1 MKKKKTSSQKK
12 KDITKKIFGIEINK
26 ILKTLMLILFIYLPF
41 LDILRGTP
49 VKDIEILGIALIE
62 LVNFLV
68 LGLSLVLTFLK
79 IDKRKFIKLIVYIVL
94 VGIYIILHYYHIIN
108 FDTKIFSRAS
118 FNFIVE
124 SYYIVR
130 VYVLPILA
138 LFILTENKDIF
149 DYKFYSKV
157 LKIVIAFISFS
168 IIILNITKLSYSSY
182 TATHDPIQYS
192 ILDHFFAE
200 NVNYKLQLSR
210 GWFDSANEISAI
222 LFGLLPLNIL
232 MFFKENKKINI
243 ILFIG
248 QIAAMIILGTRT
260 SALGSIL
267 IAYAAIAIYIG
278 LAVFRCEKFEIKKV
292 VSFFIPLALLTLFY
306 YNSPFYFSR
315 TRETQVKEELKV
327 TAPTESLLKLEEEPQ
342 DEKQEEEQSNTI
354 MTNLYAYRINE
365 VFTEIYPVKNDIK
378 FWIKLCKRELYLNND
393 NRQMKIDIL
402 RRIKE
407 RNNNKVDDLLGLGY
421 TLNFMDVERDYVY
434 QYLLFGGIGVIL
446 FLGIY
451 FIIFGKNIVTSIKH
465 IKKAFKFNVA
475 MSFMAPC
482 VVFVIAY
489 YSGHVFGWV
498 SPMMYLSFVLGFLNY
513 YVGDTVNES

>member
-1 MKKKKTSSQKK
+1 
-12 KDITKKIFGIEINK
+12 
-26 ILKTLMLILFIYLPF
+26 
-41 LDILRGTP
+41 
-49 VKDIEILGIALIE
+49 
-62 LVNFLV
+62 
-68 LGLSLVLTFLK
+68 
-79 IDKRKFIKLIVYIVL
+79 
-94 VGIYIILHYYHIIN
+94 
-108 FDTKIFSRAS
+108 
-118 FNFIVE
+118 
-124 SYYIVR
+124 
-130 VYVLPILA
+130 
-138 LFILTENKDIF
+138 
-149 DYKFYSKV
+149 
-157 LKIVIAFISFS
+157 
-168 IIILNITKLSYSSY
+168 
-182 TATHDPIQYS
+182 
-192 ILDHFFAE
+192 
-200 NVNYKLQLSR
+200 
-210 GWFDSANEISAI
+210 
-222 LFGLLPLNIL
+222 
-232 MFFKENKKINI
+232 
-243 ILFIG
+243 
-248 QIAAMIILGTRT
+248 MIILGTRT

-365 VFTEIYPVKNDIK
+365 VFTEIYPVKNDIQ

-451 FIIFGKNIVTSIKH
+451 FIIFGKNLVTSVKH
-465 IKKAFKFNVA
+465 MKKAFKFNVG

>member
-1 MKKKKTSSQKK
+1 MKKRKISSQKK
-12 KDITKKIFGIEINK
+12 KEPTKKVFGLEINK
-26 ILKTLMLILFIYLPF
+26 MLKTLMFLLFIYLPF

-49 VKDIEILGIALIE
+49 IKDIEILGIALIE

-68 LGLSLVLTFLK
+68 IGASIILTFLK
-79 IDKRKFIKLIVYIVL
+79 IDKRKFIKLIVYILL
-94 VGIYIILHYYHIIN
+94 VGIYIILHYYHIID

-138 LFILTENKDIF
+138 LFILVENKDIF

-232 MFFKENKKINI
+232 MLLKEDKKINVV
-243 ILFIG
+243 LY
-248 QIAAMIILGTRT
+248 IAQVVAMIILGTRT
-260 SALGSIL
+260 SAIGALLVS
-267 IAYAAIAIYIG
+267 YAVIPIYIVLLLMKQENFNKNIILKFIMPLI
-278 LAVFRCEKFEIKKV
+278 LATG
-292 VSFFIPLALLTLFY
+292 FFYI
-306 YNSPFYFSR
+306 SPFYYAK
-315 TRETQVKEELKV
+315 THDNQAQAELQLQG
-327 TAPTESLLKLEEEPQ
+327 TATPEAIKMEEEATT
-342 DEKQEEEQSNTI
+342 EEEKKEVITQ
-354 MTNLYAYRINE
+354 NLYSYRINE
-365 VFTEIYPVKNDIK
+365 AFTDLYPVENDVE
-378 FWIKLCKRELYLNND
+378 FWSKLCKRELHLNND
-393 NRQMKIDIL
+393 SRQMKIDIL
-402 RRIKE
+402 TRIKE
-407 RNNNKVDDLLGLGY
+407 RNNNKVDNLLGMGY

-434 QYLLFGGIGVIL
+434 QFLLFGIIGVVL
-446 FLGIY
+446 FLGMY
-451 FIIFGKNIVTSIKH
+451 FVMILKNVFEALKNL
-465 IKKAFKFNVA
+465 KKGCKINIALA
-475 MSFMAPC
+475 FMAPC
-482 VVFVIAY
+482 VMFAIAY
-489 YSGHVFGWV
+489 FSGHVFGWV
-498 SPMMYLSFVLGFLNY
+498 SPMMYMSFVLGFLNNK
-513 YVGDTVNES
+513 VDKVINES